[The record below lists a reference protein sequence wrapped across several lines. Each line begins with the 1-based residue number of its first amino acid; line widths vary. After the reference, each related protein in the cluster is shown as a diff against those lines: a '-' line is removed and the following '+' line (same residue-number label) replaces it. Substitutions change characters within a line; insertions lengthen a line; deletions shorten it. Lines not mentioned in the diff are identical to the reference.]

1 MTAYWTDP
9 TTATE
14 WAKRDG
20 QRELLATARTIAT
33 EIVAGD
39 RDGAIT
45 VLDIGSGPGDFLGH
59 FLERFP
65 EATGVWSDISPAMA
79 EMARPRLADYA
90 GRITYRIADME
101 DFDALPASF
110 DVITTSRAVHHL
122 DRDGLRAFYRTAA
135 SHLAPGGWL
144 INLDHVGATGP
155 WDARLRAARKRLV
168 PRTAEQT
175 PHHHN
180 YPLSS
185 IDDHMAALAAAG
197 LTDVDIPWRAYIT
210 CLFMARRDS
219 A

>member
-1 MTAYWTDP
+1 MTTYWTDP
-9 TTATE
+9 ATATQ

-33 EIVAGD
+33 EIVAGEH
-39 RDGAIT
+39 DGSIT

-90 GRITYRIADME
+90 DRVTYRIADMA
-101 DFDALPASF
+101 DFEALPAAF

-135 SHLAPGGWL
+135 AHLAPGGWL
-144 INLDHVGATGP
+144 INLDHVGAAGP

-180 YPLSS
+180 YPLTS
-185 IDDHMAALAAAG
+185 IADHLEALAAAG

-210 CLFMARRDS
+210 CLFMARRAD

>member
-39 RDGAIT
+39 HDGAIT
-45 VLDIGSGPGDFLGH
+45 VVDIGSGPGDFLGH

-65 EATGVWSDISPAMA
+65 DARGVWSDISSTMA
-79 EMARPRLADYA
+79 DIARPRLADYA
-90 GRITYRIADME
+90 DRITYRIADMG
-101 DFDALPASF
+101 DFDTLPAAA

-122 DRDGLRAFYRTAA
+122 DRDGLRAFYRAA
-135 SHLAPGGWL
+135 AAHLAPGGWL
-144 INLDHVGATGP
+144 INLDHVGATEV
-155 WDARLRAARKRLV
+155 WDPRLRAARKRLV
-168 PRTAEQT
+168 PRAGEQT

-180 YPLSS
+180 YPLTS
-185 IDDHMAALAAAG
+185 IADHTEALADAG

-210 CLFMARRDS
+210 CLFMARRADV
-219 A
+219 